1 MDTLRNK
8 TQGFTIVEN
17 KILKDKRM
25 NMRDRGLYATL
36 CSLPDGWELSVR
48 GLAAILPEGKAS
60 ITSSLNSLESA
71 GYLIRHSRKVRGRIT
86 GAEWEI
92 AVPESLEEEEMK
104 ESGTAVL
111 INRTQGITIVKNN
124 IIRNKNLA
132 LKERGL
138 LVTLLGLPTGW
149 RMSIQG
155 LADILPD
162 GRYAVGQ
169 SLKKI
174 EEQGYLKRRQLREAD
189 GTWTGSI
196 WEVFD
201 EPGNPDDPEKAVK
214 EKESL
219 QKKQEPAERRQNR
232 RMSGIEPDRVIQ
244 CADKP
249 DREILQTGK
258 PDREKEEPDD
268 SS

>member
-17 KILKDKRM
+17 KILKDTHM

-48 GLAAILPEGKAS
+48 GLAAILPDGKAT
-60 ITSSLNSLESA
+60 ITSSLNSLEEA
-71 GYLIRHSRKVRGRIT
+71 GYLIRHCRKVRGRIT
-86 GAEWEI
+86 GTEWEI
-92 AVPESLEEEEMK
+92 TVPEYTGEK
-104 ESGTAVL
+104 TATVSGNVL
-111 INRTQGITIVKNN
+111 FINRTQEGITVVKNN
-124 IIRNKNLA
+124 VIRNRNLS

-155 LADILPD
+155 LAAMLPD

-174 EEQGYLKRRQLREAD
+174 EEQGYLKRRQLREEN

-201 EPGNPDDPEKAVK
+201 EPKTPEDPDGAVK
-214 EKESL
+214 KKEEKRQE
-219 QKKQEPAERRQNR
+219 KKSNDRKNQRI
-232 RMSGIEPDRVIQ
+232 SGVKPDKEIQ
-244 CADKP
+244 CADNP
-249 DREILQTGK
+249 DREILRTDK
-258 PDREKEEPDD
+258 PDKEKMKPDD